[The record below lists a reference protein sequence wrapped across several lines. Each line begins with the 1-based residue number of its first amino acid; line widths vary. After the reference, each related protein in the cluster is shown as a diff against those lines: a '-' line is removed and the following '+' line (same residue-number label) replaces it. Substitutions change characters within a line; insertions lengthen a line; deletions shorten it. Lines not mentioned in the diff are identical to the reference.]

1 MSPTDGKPDVL
12 NKMDALLNRQRTGE
26 PPQLERASAAAK
38 AERAAIPVLTD
49 IVPEANDIPVLTEAL
64 SPQEAPRPP
73 QQAEPTPVAPGIRN
87 KPEAAPTDS
96 PMESTLNQLEEF
108 LVQELENRIALELTA
123 SLDHALNE
131 LLERSREHIRH
142 VVREAIQTELTR
154 QLGSPLTDNHSK
166 PRD

>member
-1 MSPTDGKPDVL
+1 MSPTDGEPDVL

-26 PPQLERASAAAK
+26 PPQLERDSAAAK

-49 IVPEANDIPVLTEAL
+49 IIPEAKDIPVLTEAL
-64 SPQEAPRPP
+64 SQQETLKPSRQADPLMPP
-73 QQAEPTPVAPGIRN
+73 EIRDKPEQAETA
-87 KPEAAPTDS
+87 KS
-96 PMESTLNQLEEF
+96 PQMESTLDQLEDF

-123 SLDHALNE
+123 TLDHALNE

-154 QLGSPLTDNHSK
+154 QIGSNK
-166 PRD
+166 PGDS